1 MATVL
6 VIEDDPQMLGIVS
19 RLLARERHAVIEAAD
34 GEVGVREFLRHRPA
48 AVVTDILMP
57 RKEGIETIREIRR
70 AAPKVPIIAISGG
83 GRTRNLM
90 FLDLAKALG
99 ADAVLTK
106 PFRGEELVAMIGRLL
121 ARVR

>member
-19 RLLARERHAVIEAAD
+19 RLLTRERHAVIEAAD
-34 GEVGVREFLRHRPA
+34 GEAGVREFLRHRPA

-83 GRTRNLM
+83 GRTRNMM
-90 FLDLAKALG
+90 FLDLARALG